1 MSSLL
6 PLHHHGGVAAAVI
19 QSFLPFNSHQPSF
32 LPSKS
37 HHHCHHAVVVT
48 IAVASPC
55 HCCRV
60 LPQLPCHHS
69 IQHIIVSAFF
79 HAAAMPSPH
88 HGLVVVIVSIISS
101 KPPLRCCFALS
112 PQSSTPMRHRGRR
125 FVIVAAVAVTT
136 TLSSLSPLSPPLLC
150 RCRCVGVAS
159 LLWRHCCGVIAVA
172 SLLLHRRY
180 RFCCRH
186 CVGAIV
192 SLSSLLRCCGRC
204 VFPIADDIC
213 HFCCGR
219 CCLLNPNRNRSNR
232 SNRSNRQTQ
241 RMNLF
246 ADHHHHVKQQH
257 PCLGSRT
264 TNWSVQSI
272 DRSID
277 RSRLIDRLID

>member
-1 MSSLL
+1 MPLL
-6 PLHHHGGVAAAVI
+6 
-19 QSFLPFNSHQPSF
+19 S
-32 LPSKS
+32 
-37 HHHCHHAVVVT
+37 
-48 IAVASPC
+48 
-55 HCCRV
+55 R
-60 LPQLPCHHS
+60 
-69 IQHIIVSAFF
+69 
-79 HAAAMPSPH
+79 
-88 HGLVVVIVSIISS
+88 
-101 KPPLRCCFALS
+101 
-112 PQSSTPMRHRGRR
+112 
-125 FVIVAAVAVTT
+125 VAAVAVPSFYPAHHCQRIFPCCRHAIATPWT
-136 TLSSLSPLSPPLLC
+136 RCCHRLHHFIKATVALLFCVVPTVVNSDASPWPSLCHCRRCCRHNDIVIIVAAVTAIVVSLPLRRRS
-150 RCRCVGVAS
+150 VVAVAS